1 MAPASLVVD
10 SDPFIDPVTTSTS
23 EETNGYQDST
33 LTVGRNTSLSLAT
46 DSLIILGKYMPLL
59 RVPASSSLL
68 SYPFMKISQG
78 TQLNAVV

>member
-1 MAPASLVVD
+1 MAPASLVD
-10 SDPFIDPVTTSTS
+10 SDPFIDPATS
-23 EETNGYQDST
+23 EETDGYQDST

-46 DSLIILGKYMPLL
+46 DSLIILGKYMPHI

-78 TQLNAVV
+78 T